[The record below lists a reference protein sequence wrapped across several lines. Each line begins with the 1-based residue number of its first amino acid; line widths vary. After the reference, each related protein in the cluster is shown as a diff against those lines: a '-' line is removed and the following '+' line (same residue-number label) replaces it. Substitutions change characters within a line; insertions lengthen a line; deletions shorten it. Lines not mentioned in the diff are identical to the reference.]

1 MPSFNAIPMDIIH
14 GKILHP
20 HILANNPETANLLAI
35 RATCINFWRE
45 LSIGKI
51 MGLRDETLIWLFRG
65 KTREWKDTKAI
76 TTNNIHNLFVCKGNI
91 EWSDQ
96 RGAQFVEIPN
106 DGHSYA
112 TAQVFVPLSSITCTL
127 HVHAFRGG
135 ENTMLTDSARFIT
148 ALLAHDRKIF
158 IVSKLGTIYQLSVD
172 QIVDFPRPKRHGFI
186 RHITTMK
193 QFSVPLALPG
203 EENRFQLRD
212 GCTTDGDVFIFLTTH
227 NYLLSASYLSPS
239 KRMTILA
246 SEITAFTIVDD
257 AILYQTTYGTIG
269 VLSLKQRHTAAIVD
283 TDCVP
288 VKKLVAV
295 PELRAMWFADK
306 DGKVYY
312 KA

>member
-1 MPSFNAIPMDIIH
+1 MPCFTALPTDLIR
-14 GKILHP
+14 GKIIHP
-20 HILANNPETANLLAI
+20 HILANNPETTNLLAV
-35 RATCINFWRE
+35 RATCITFWRE
-45 LSIGKI
+45 LSVGKI
-51 MGLRDETLIWLFRG
+51 MGLRDETVQWLFRG
-65 KTREWKDTKAI
+65 KTQQWKDTKCI
-76 TTNNIHNLFVCKGNI
+76 TTENTHNLFVCKKQT

-96 RGAQFVEIPN
+96 VCTQFVEIPN

-112 TAQVFVPLSSITCTL
+112 NAQVFVPLSSITYTL
-127 HVHAFRGG
+127 NVHAFRKGD
-135 ENTMLTDSARFIT
+135 NNMLTDSARFVT
-148 ALLAHDRKIF
+148 ALLAHNRNIF
-158 IVSKLGTIYQLSVD
+158 IVSKLGTIYQLSID
-172 QIVDFPRPKRHGFI
+172 QIMDFPTLKRHRFI